1 MYNLFSMLAVIYR
14 YKKLYERYCWEIMKK
29 YDLRAADIDILY
41 YVAHSGSENLSKNI
55 VNMGMSKA
63 NVSKSVDHLREK
75 ELVALSEDREDRRCV
90 HIEITEKAVSLVREI
105 EAIREDMGKRLSR
118 GIAEKDKEAVVRV
131 MRLINEN
138 MNEELE
144 RLS

>member
-1 MYNLFSMLAVIYR
+1 MYNLFNMLAVVYR
-14 YKKLYERYCWEIMKK
+14 YKKLYERNCWEIMKK

-75 ELVALSEDREDRRCV
+75 DLVVLSEDREDRRCI
-90 HIEITEKAVSLVREI
+90 HIEITENAVSPVREI
-105 EAIREDMGKRLSR
+105 EVIREEMGKRLSR

-131 MRLINEN
+131 MRQLNEN